1 MNIKNKKHLGL
12 FLTLLM
18 SISFV
23 TQAVA
28 EQSEQVEKK
37 IWVINQPTVSFHK
50 LCIDEQLKRNKYER
64 IGALCATAAVLV
76 GLGWY
81 SFGGLLKAAP
91 ATAPGEQV
99 VSAQDV
105 SKKID
110 LLNNQVAVLR
120 DQNQRLLNAMPS
132 ASVEMQNVIQG
143 LIKERQL
150 KEASLSRKI
159 GMQVWNFAKGAGTH
173 ALNNF
178 AVLLIMGGL
187 PGPITK
193 MFGFWGRKL
202 EELGQ
207 RIYHDADFYWFVST
221 QTQAIQYFGELERCA
236 GQLSL
241 ATDPLD
247 RVHQKESVIFAASAL
262 TKQLARIIAFMEYQS
277 EKLRTAHMGSSIKMG
292 ASARYV
298 YRHVGAFAVELQ
310 EKLADSSKYAEIP
323 AYISSF
329 REKIRIE
336 QDSFCTH
343 ERAALF
349 DISDQVK

>member
-1 MNIKNKKHLGL
+1 MNIKNKKYAGL

-18 SISFV
+18 VSSL
-23 TQAVA
+23 VA
-28 EQSEQVEKK
+28 QVVEQNDQPDR
-37 IWVINQPTVSFHK
+37 IWVINQPTVAFHK
-50 LCIDEQLKRNKYER
+50 LCIGQQLKRNKYER
-64 IGALCATAAVLV
+64 IGALCATTAVLV

-91 ATAPGEQV
+91 VTAGEEV
-99 VSAQDV
+99 VSAREV

-110 LLNNQVAVLR
+110 VLNSQVTILKE
-120 DQNQRLLNAMPS
+120 QNQRLLNAMPPVS
-132 ASVEMQNVIQG
+132 LEVQKKLADLLREQ
-143 LIKERQL
+143 QL
-150 KEASLSRKI
+150 QQAAFPKRF
-159 GMQVWNFAKGAGTH
+159 GHQVWNFAKGAGTH

-221 QTQAIQYFGELERCA
+221 QTQAVQYFGELERCA
-236 GQLSL
+236 GQLAL
-241 ATDPLD
+241 AIDPLD
-247 RVHQKESVIFAASAL
+247 RVHQKESVAFAASGL

-277 EKLRTAHMGSSIKMG
+277 DKLRTRHMASSIKMG

-310 EKLADSSKYAEIP
+310 EKLADASRHAEIP
-323 AYISSF
+323 AYISGF
-329 REKIRIE
+329 REKMRTE

>member
-1 MNIKNKKHLGL
+1 MNKRSAGL
-12 FLTLLM
+12 FLILFM
-18 SISFV
+18 ACFFV
-23 TQAVA
+23 VQVAA
-28 EQSEQVEKK
+28 EQNEQAEKT
-37 IWVINQPTVSFHK
+37 IWIINQPTVSFHK
-50 LCIDEQLKRNKYER
+50 LCIDQQLKRNKYER
-64 IGALCATAAVLV
+64 IGALCATTAVIA

-91 ATAPGEQV
+91 VVAAGEQV

-120 DQNQRLLNAMPS
+120 DQNSKLLNAMPS
-132 ASVEMQNVIQG
+132 DSLKMQETLKRVTAEMQLQ
-143 LIKERQL
+143 Q
-150 KEASLSRKI
+150 ASLPRRF
-159 GMQVWNFAKGAGTH
+159 GNQVWNFAKGAGTH

-193 MFGFWGRKL
+193 MFVFWGRKL

-207 RIYHDADFYWFVST
+207 RIYHDAYFYWFVST
-221 QTQAIQYFGELERCA
+221 QTQAIQYFAELERCA
-236 GQLSL
+236 GQLPL

-247 RVHQKESVIFAASAL
+247 SDHQKESVIFAASAL
-262 TKQLARIIAFMEYQS
+262 TKQLARIVAFMEYQA
-277 EKLRTAHMGSSIKMG
+277 EKLRTAHMGSSIKMA
-292 ASARYV
+292 ASARYM

-310 EKLADSSKYAEIP
+310 EKLADVSKYAEIP
-323 AYISSF
+323 AYISGF
-329 REKIRIE
+329 REKMRTE

-349 DISDQVK
+349 NISDQVK

>member
-1 MNIKNKKHLGL
+1 MNIKNKKYVAL

-18 SISFV
+18 SVSFV
-23 TQAVA
+23 TQVIA
-28 EQSEQVEKK
+28 EQSEQLETKV
-37 IWVINQPTVSFHK
+37 WVINQPTVSFHK
-50 LCIDEQLKRNKYER
+50 LCIVQQLKRNKYER
-64 IGALCATAAVLV
+64 IGALCATTAVLV

-91 ATAPGEQV
+91 VVAADEQV
-99 VSAQDV
+99 VSAKEV

-110 LLNNQVAVLR
+110 HLNNQVAILK
-120 DQNQRLLNAMPS
+120 DQNYRLLNAMPP
-132 ASVEMQNVIQG
+132 ASFEMQKRIEE

-150 KEASLSRKI
+150 QQASLPRRF
-159 GMQVWNFAKGAGTH
+159 GNQVWNFAKGAGTH

-236 GQLSL
+236 GQLPL

-247 RVHQKESVIFAASAL
+247 RAHQKESVIFAASAL
-262 TKQLARIIAFMEYQS
+262 TKQLARIVAFMEYQA
-277 EKLRTAHMGSSIKMG
+277 EKLRTAHMASSIKMA

-310 EKLADSSKYAEIP
+310 EKLADPSKYSEIP
-323 AYISSF
+323 AYIKEF
-329 REKIRIE
+329 REKMRTE